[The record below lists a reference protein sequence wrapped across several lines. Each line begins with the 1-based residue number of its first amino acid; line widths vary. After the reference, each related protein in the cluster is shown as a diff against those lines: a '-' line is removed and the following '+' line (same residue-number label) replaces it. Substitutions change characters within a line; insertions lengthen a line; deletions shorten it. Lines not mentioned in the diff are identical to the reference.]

1 MSNRGMEFSSFVWA
15 LSEAALFWW
24 RCFICHSCLLPVQ
37 MVLVVIVLLLL
48 AFLLIA
54 PLLMVPLFAVP
65 ELIQPFSCASLPH
78 WARV

>member
-1 MSNRGMEFSSFVWA
+1 MEFSSFVWA

-37 MVLVVIVLLLL
+37 MVLVVSVLLLL
-48 AFLLIA
+48 VFLFIV
-54 PLLMVPLFAVP
+54 PLLMVPLFRVP
-65 ELIQPFSCASLPH
+65 ELIQLFSSASLPY